1 MLRNEK
7 KQFMHVQEVRKK
19 RIWRQTCSAMA
30 LLLFF
35 LMFSGE
41 SVKASSFGSDYR
53 YWSQGGSDYSG
64 MREVG
69 CLITAQAKMLYE
81 ANVNRDASFNPDAW
95 YNCLLANGWIA
106 SSSDLNMRDHNAPVY
121 YANSRGKNLEYL
133 GYWNA
138 DDSQLWFNINA
149 GYYTIVNVGG
159 TNTGGTHFVLLD
171 NALSKQTGTLYC
183 YDSFSDRGTV
193 SQQLL
198 TRYSIHRG
206 GHVYRGNNA
215 VHTHSYSWQI
225 TKQPTCTQTGVRTY
239 TCSCGASYTESVA
252 AKGHNYGTK
261 IIAPTWT
268 EQGYTLHTCSVCGNS
283 YRDNYVE
290 PPKQNADGWY
300 YTATVP
306 DGISASD
313 YEIQYQNIYEK
324 VQQSS
329 PGTGWTNA
337 GTVKDEWQN
346 SGSTYTS
353 ESDLQTSDARV
364 LVRSVFYH
372 FCGPNAGNEGN
383 YEQSGNFVHYDEI
396 LSTSVTSRYLG
407 TDNGHPYYYI
417 DWIDGGGRVWC
428 KSGVSC
434 DGAYGNHGNRC
445 CAWYKLNT
453 YQDRVR
459 VLQYKFTKTSDWIDT
474 RDLSA
479 TSVRIRFRALE
490 PTEPD
495 TKEPGITEPIE
506 PDTKEPGTTEPTEP
520 DTKEP
525 GTTEPTEPD
534 TKEPGTTEPTEPGI
548 KEPGTTEPG
557 TETPDTNK
565 PDPSQGNTE
574 FTYERNSD
582 GFSITITKCI
592 SSDTNIVIPD
602 SIDGYTVTEIGANAF
617 ENVTSMCSVSFP
629 PALTKIDDYAF
640 AGCTSLSSVTLPD
653 TLTSLGYYAFKDCS
667 SLTSAVLN
675 QGRKTITIGLF
686 YGCFSL
692 NSVTV
697 PDTVSCIS
705 EDAFR
710 GCTALKNLNLPKSL
724 SLVSKNAFLNSG
736 ITTVHYAGTS
746 ADWKKITIYT
756 SGNSAFLNAVVT
768 GSNGKTFSANSGRS
782 NTGSSSASRVQI
794 PSVSKVYSLKA
805 KAGKKK
811 LKLSWNKVYGAAGYQ
826 IQVDTT
832 KYFFTPKTISVSGA
846 RKAYTKGG
854 LKAKKK
860 YYVRIRAY
868 KTYRDA
874 RGYTQKAY
882 GSWSKVSKKTK

>member
-1 MLRNEK
+1 MMRNGG
-7 KQFMHVQEVRKK
+7 KQSMHVQK
-19 RIWRQTCSAMA
+19 IWRKRVWRQMCAAMA
-30 LLLFF
+30 LLLCC

-41 SVKASSFGSDYR
+41 SVRASSFGGDYR

-69 CLITAQAKMLYE
+69 CLIMAQAKMLYE

-106 SSSDLNMRDHNAPVY
+106 SSSNLNMRDHNAPVY

-138 DDSQLWFNINA
+138 DDSQLWYNINA

-206 GHVYRGNNA
+206 GHVYKGNNA

-225 TKQPTCTQTGVRTY
+225 TKQPTCTQAGVKTY

-300 YTATVP
+300 YTTTAP
-306 DGISASD
+306 DGISAAN

-329 PGTGWTNA
+329 PGAGWTNA

-434 DGAYGNHGNRC
+434 DGAYGTHGNRC

-459 VLQYKFTKTSDWIDT
+459 VLQYKFTKTSDWTDT

-479 TSVRIRFRALE
+479 ASVRIRFRALE
-490 PTEPD
+490 PTDPD
-495 TKEPGITEPIE
+495 TKEPGITEP
-506 PDTKEPGTTEPTEP
+506 T
-520 DTKEP
+520 EP

-565 PDPSQGNTE
+565 PDPSQGNT
-574 FTYERNSD
+574 
-582 GFSITITKCI
+582 
-592 SSDTNIVIPD
+592 
-602 SIDGYTVTEIGANAF
+602 
-617 ENVTSMCSVSFP
+617 
-629 PALTKIDDYAF
+629 
-640 AGCTSLSSVTLPD
+640 
-653 TLTSLGYYAFKDCS
+653 
-667 SLTSAVLN
+667 
-675 QGRKTITIGLF
+675 
-686 YGCFSL
+686 
-692 NSVTV
+692 
-697 PDTVSCIS
+697 
-705 EDAFR
+705 
-710 GCTALKNLNLPKSL
+710 
-724 SLVSKNAFLNSG
+724 
-736 ITTVHYAGTS
+736 
-746 ADWKKITIYT
+746 
-756 SGNSAFLNAVVT
+756 VT
-768 GSNGKTFSANSGRS
+768 GSGAETSSANSGKS
-782 NTGSSSASRVQI
+782 NTSSSSAGRVQI

-805 KAGKKK
+805 RAGKKK

-832 KYFFTPKTISVSGA
+832 KYFFSPKTISVSGA

>member
-1 MLRNEK
+1 MLRSEK

-19 RIWRQTCSAMA
+19 RIWRQTCAAMA
-30 LLLFF
+30 LLLFC

-106 SSSDLNMRDHNAPVY
+106 SSSNLNMRDHNAPVY

-206 GHVYRGNNA
+206 GHVYKGNNA
-215 VHTHSYSWQI
+215 VHTHSYSNQI

-300 YTATVP
+300 YTTTAP
-306 DGISASD
+306 DGISSAD

-329 PGTGWTNA
+329 PGAGWTNA

-434 DGAYGNHGNRC
+434 DGAYGTHGNRC

-459 VLQYKFTKTSDWIDT
+459 VLQYKFTKTSDWTDT

-490 PTEPD
+490 STEPD
-495 TKEPGITEPIE
+495 KKEPGITEP
-506 PDTKEPGTTEPTEP
+506 TEP
-520 DTKEP
+520 DTETA
-525 GTTEPTEPD
+525 GITEPD
-534 TKEPGTTEPTEPGI
+534 TEKPELTEPD
-548 KEPGTTEPG
+548 
-557 TETPDTNK
+557 TETPDTDN
-565 PDPSQGNTE
+565 PDPSQE
-574 FTYERNSD
+574 
-582 GFSITITKCI
+582 
-592 SSDTNIVIPD
+592 
-602 SIDGYTVTEIGANAF
+602 
-617 ENVTSMCSVSFP
+617 
-629 PALTKIDDYAF
+629 
-640 AGCTSLSSVTLPD
+640 
-653 TLTSLGYYAFKDCS
+653 
-667 SLTSAVLN
+667 
-675 QGRKTITIGLF
+675 
-686 YGCFSL
+686 
-692 NSVTV
+692 
-697 PDTVSCIS
+697 
-705 EDAFR
+705 
-710 GCTALKNLNLPKSL
+710 TA
-724 SLVSKNAFLNSG
+724 
-736 ITTVHYAGTS
+736 
-746 ADWKKITIYT
+746 
-756 SGNSAFLNAVVT
+756 VT
-768 GSNGKTFSANSGRS
+768 GSGGETSSANSGRS
-782 NTGSSSASRVQI
+782 NTGSSSAGRVHI

-811 LKLSWNKVYGAAGYQ
+811 LKISWNRVYGAAGYQ

-846 RKAYTKGG
+846 RKVYTKGG

>member
-1 MLRNEK
+1 MMKNDG
-7 KQFMHVQEVRKK
+7 KQSMYVQK
-19 RIWRQTCSAMA
+19 IWRKRVWRQMCAAMA
-30 LLLFF
+30 LLLFC
-35 LMFSGE
+35 LMFSRE

-106 SSSDLNMRDHNAPVY
+106 SSSNLNMRDHIAPVY

-206 GHVYRGNNA
+206 GHVYKGNNA

-225 TKQPTCTQTGVRTY
+225 TKQPTCTQAGVKTY

-261 IIAPTWT
+261 IIVPTWT
-268 EQGYTLHTCSVCGNS
+268 EQGYTLHTCSSCGNS

-300 YTATVP
+300 YTATAP
-306 DGISASD
+306 DGISTDD

-346 SGSTYTS
+346 SGSAYTS

-407 TDNGHPYYYI
+407 TDNGHPYYFI

-434 DGAYGNHGNRC
+434 NGAYGNHGNRC

-459 VLQYKFTKTSDWIDT
+459 VLQYKFTKTSDWTDT
-474 RDLSA
+474 RDSSA
-479 TSVRIRFRALE
+479 ASVRIRFRALE

-495 TKEPGITEPIE
+495 I
-506 PDTKEPGTTEPTEP
+506 KEPGTTEPTEP

-525 GTTEPTEPD
+525 GTTEPTVPD
-534 TKEPGTTEPTEPGI
+534 TKEPGTTEPGIKEPGTTEPGI

-565 PDPSQGNTE
+565 PDPSQGNT
-574 FTYERNSD
+574 
-582 GFSITITKCI
+582 
-592 SSDTNIVIPD
+592 
-602 SIDGYTVTEIGANAF
+602 
-617 ENVTSMCSVSFP
+617 
-629 PALTKIDDYAF
+629 
-640 AGCTSLSSVTLPD
+640 
-653 TLTSLGYYAFKDCS
+653 
-667 SLTSAVLN
+667 
-675 QGRKTITIGLF
+675 
-686 YGCFSL
+686 
-692 NSVTV
+692 
-697 PDTVSCIS
+697 
-705 EDAFR
+705 
-710 GCTALKNLNLPKSL
+710 
-724 SLVSKNAFLNSG
+724 
-736 ITTVHYAGTS
+736 
-746 ADWKKITIYT
+746 
-756 SGNSAFLNAVVT
+756 VT
-768 GSNGKTFSANSGRS
+768 GSGGETSSTNSGKS
-782 NTGSSSASRVQI
+782 NTSSSSADRVQI
-794 PSVSKVYSLKA
+794 SSVSKVYSLKA

-846 RKAYTKGG
+846 RKVYTKGG

>member
-1 MLRNEK
+1 MMRNDGT
-7 KQFMHVQEVRKK
+7 QSMHVQRVRKK
-19 RIWRQTCSAMA
+19 RVWRQTCAAMA
-30 LLLFF
+30 LLLFC
-35 LMFSGE
+35 LMFNGE

-106 SSSDLNMRDHNAPVY
+106 SSSNLNMRDHNAPVY

-133 GYWNA
+133 GYWKA
-138 DDSQLWFNINA
+138 DDAQLWFNINA

-171 NALSKQTGTLYC
+171 NAKSKQTGTLYC

-206 GHVYRGNNA
+206 GHVYKGNNA
-215 VHTHSYSWQI
+215 VHSHSYSNQI

-252 AKGHNYGTK
+252 AKGHNYRTK
-261 IIAPTWT
+261 IVVPTWT
-268 EQGYTLHTCSVCGNS
+268 EQGYTLHTCSVCGDN
-283 YRDNYVE
+283 YKDNYVE
-290 PPKQNADGWY
+290 PPKQNADGWFY
-300 YTATVP
+300 ATVAP
-306 DGISASD
+306 NGISKAD
-313 YEIQYQNIYEK
+313 YEIQYQNTYEK

-329 PGTGWTNA
+329 PGDGWTNA

-346 SGSTYTS
+346 SGGTYTS
-353 ESDLQTSDARV
+353 ASDLQTSDARV

-372 FCGPNAGNEGN
+372 FCGPNTGNEGN
-383 YEQSGNFVHYDEI
+383 YDQSGNFVHYDEI

-417 DWIDGGGRVWC
+417 DWINGGGRVWC

-434 DGAYGNHGNRC
+434 DGAYGTHGNRC

-453 YQDRVR
+453 YQNRVR
-459 VLQYKFTKTSDWIDT
+459 VVQYKFTKTSDWTGT
-474 RDLSA
+474 RDSSA
-479 TSVRIRFRALE
+479 VSVRIRFRALE

-495 TKEPGITEPIE
+495 MEKPGIT
-506 PDTKEPGTTEPTEP
+506 EPGTTEPDTEKPEPTEP
-520 DTKEP
+520 GKTEP
-525 GTTEPTEPD
+525 GTTEPDTEKPGITEPD
-534 TKEPGTTEPTEPGI
+534 
-548 KEPGTTEPG
+548 TTEPG
-557 TETPDTNK
+557 TTGPDH
-565 PDPSQGNTE
+565 SQGNTE

-582 GFSITITKCI
+582 ASSITITKCI
-592 SSDTNIVIPD
+592 SSDADIVIPD

-617 ENVTSMCSVSFP
+617 ENITSMSSVSFP
-629 PALTKIDDYAF
+629 SSLAKIGNYAF
-640 AGCTSLSSVTLPD
+640 AGCTSLSAVTLPD
-653 TLTSLGYYAFKDCS
+653 TLTSLGYYAFKGCS

-675 QGRKTITIGLF
+675 RGRKTITIGLF
-686 YGCFSL
+686 YGCLSL

-710 GCTALKNLNLPKSL
+710 GCAALKNLNLPKSIF
-724 SLVSKNAFLNSG
+724 LVYKNAFLNSG
-736 ITTVHYAGTS
+736 IKTVHYAGTS

-768 GSNGKTFSANSGRS
+768 GSSGKTFSANSGRS
-782 NTGSSSASRVQI
+782 NTGSSSAGRVQI

-805 KAGKKK
+805 KAGRKK
-811 LKLSWNKVYGAAGYQ
+811 LKLSWNRVYGASGYQ
-826 IQVDTT
+826 IQIDTT
-832 KYFFTPKTISVSGA
+832 KYFFSPKTISVSGTK
-846 RKAYTKGG
+846 KAYTKGR
-854 LKAKKK
+854 LKSKKK
-860 YYVRIRAY
+860 YHVRIRAY

-874 RGYTQKAY
+874 KGYTQKAY